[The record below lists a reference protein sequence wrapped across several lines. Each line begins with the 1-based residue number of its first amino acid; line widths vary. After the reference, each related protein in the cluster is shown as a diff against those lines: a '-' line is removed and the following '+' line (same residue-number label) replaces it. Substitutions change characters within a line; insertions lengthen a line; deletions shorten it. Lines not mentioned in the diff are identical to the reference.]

1 MEICLYSLKTW
12 AEHETVEFPADQT
25 FISQNVLIN
34 RIRSIQKFQHFR
46 TGRDVRRV
54 YISVY
59 NIYSRAQKSEN
70 LYYCHINLSESNISQ
85 KSRTVMTV
93 AGLSEQYRDSRDL
106 DQYPTHRTE
115 QRNIQQLIL
124 MFPTDLCTQHIT
136 PAASFYQW
144 STVALTGQH
153 TNNRCCR
160 QVRVCDVTLDCRK
173 VNTHE
178 PGGKSVVEISWP
190 SHGQRSTGWWRVARE
205 ADWGANVLQQ
215 RSLHRTATDSVN
227 LSLIPA
233 GLLKIY

>member
-1 MEICLYSLKTW
+1 MSRTW
-12 AEHETVEFPADQT
+12 DCWVSSRSEQT

-54 YISVY
+54 YSSVY

-124 MFPTDLCTQHIT
+124 MFPTDLCTHHTCCQFLSMKLRWPWQDNT
-136 PAASFYQW
+136 QTTGAADRW
-144 STVALTGQH
+144 ECVM
-153 TNNRCCR
+153 
-160 QVRVCDVTLDCRK
+160 
-173 VNTHE
+173 
-178 PGGKSVVEISWP
+178 
-190 SHGQRSTGWWRVARE
+190 
-205 ADWGANVLQQ
+205 
-215 RSLHRTATDSVN
+215 
-227 LSLIPA
+227 
-233 GLLKIY
+233 